1 MVLINMSLEIIEKKN
16 PVLKETIYIVPNDDF
31 YDLTCA
37 VIPFSVLI
45 QKLPCLDVYTGM
57 ENIPFE
63 ERDLEY
69 KKILLT
75 EFLKINF

>member
-1 MVLINMSLEIIEKKN
+1 MSLEIIEKKN
-16 PVLKETIYIVPNDDF
+16 LVLKEDIYIVPNDDF
-31 YDLTCA
+31 LDISCA
-37 VIPFSVLI
+37 VVPFSDII
-45 QKLPCLDVYTGM
+45 QIFPRLDVYTGM

-75 EFLKINF
+75 EFL

>member
-1 MVLINMSLEIIEKKN
+1 MSLEIIEKKN
-16 PVLKETIYIVPNDDF
+16 PVLKENIYIVPNDDF
-31 YDLTCA
+31 FDLSRA
-37 VIPFSVLI
+37 IIPFSDLI
-45 QKLPCLDVYTGM
+45 KKYPRLDLYTGR

-75 EFLKINF
+75 EFL

>member
-1 MVLINMSLEIIEKKN
+1 MSLEIIEKKN
-16 PVLKETIYIVPNDDF
+16 PVPKENIYIVPNDDF

-37 VIPFSVLI
+37 VIPFSDLFKKHPRSDI
-45 QKLPCLDVYTGM
+45 YAGM

-69 KKILLT
+69 KKILRT
-75 EFLKINF
+75 EFL

>member
-1 MVLINMSLEIIEKKN
+1 MSLEIIEKKN
-16 PVLKETIYIVPNDDF
+16 PVLKENIYIVPNDDF
-31 YDLTCA
+31 FDLSSA
-37 VIPFSVLI
+37 IIPFSDLF
-45 QKLPCLDVYTGM
+45 QKCPCLDVYAGM

-75 EFLKINF
+75 EFL

>member
-1 MVLINMSLEIIEKKN
+1 MSLEIIEKKN
-16 PVLKETIYIVPNDDF
+16 PVLKENIYIVPNDDF
-31 YDLTCA
+31 FDLSRA
-37 VIPFSVLI
+37 IIPFSNLF
-45 QKLPCLDVYTGM
+45 KKFHCLDVYTGR

-75 EFLKINF
+75 EFL

>member
-1 MVLINMSLEIIEKKN
+1 MLTMSLEIIEKKN
-16 PVLKETIYIVPNDDF
+16 PVLKEDIYIVPNDDF
-31 YDLTCA
+31 FDLSCA
-37 VIPFSVLI
+37 IIPFSNLF
-45 QKLPCLDVYTGM
+45 QKSSSLDVYAGM

-63 ERDLEY
+63 EREPEY